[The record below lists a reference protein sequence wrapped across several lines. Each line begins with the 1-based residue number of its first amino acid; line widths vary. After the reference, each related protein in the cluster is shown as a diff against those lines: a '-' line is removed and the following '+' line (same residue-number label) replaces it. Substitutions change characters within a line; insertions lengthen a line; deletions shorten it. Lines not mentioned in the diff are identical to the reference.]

1 MGGHHALHRPTFLQ
15 KLMKATRAM
24 LESLVALAD
33 DGPLGEPL
41 TLEHLQLTLDIQG
54 YYSGVRYRF
63 YPEFSDQGKFTGW
76 RITER
81 QFGPSAN

>member
-1 MGGHHALHRPTFLQ
+1 MGGQNALHRLTFLQ

-33 DGPLGEPL
+33 DGPLGKPL

-54 YYSGVRYRF
+54 YYSGVRYRY
-63 YPEFSDQGKFTGW
+63 YPLFDQSTLQFSGW
-76 RITER
+76 RIADR
-81 QFGPSAN
+81 P